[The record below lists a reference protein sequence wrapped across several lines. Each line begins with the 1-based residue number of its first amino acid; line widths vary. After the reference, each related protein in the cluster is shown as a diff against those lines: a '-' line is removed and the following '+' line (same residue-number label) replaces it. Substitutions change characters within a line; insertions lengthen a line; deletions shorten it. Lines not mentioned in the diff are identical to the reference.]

1 MMGVVKR
8 RVTDAREGTE
18 EGTVPAF
25 ITVHFERQ
33 IHLACTLSQY
43 QNRIKSV
50 SGTKESLSCERRTG
64 ITRDFCLAVVFT
76 LALFGL

>member
-1 MMGVVKR
+1 MH
-8 RVTDAREGTE
+8 
-18 EGTVPAF
+18 AF
-25 ITVHFERQ
+25 MNVHVERQ

-50 SGTKESLSCERRTG
+50 LGTKESLSCERRTG

-76 LALFGL
+76 FGLFGLYHQQILELFVINRPLNHL